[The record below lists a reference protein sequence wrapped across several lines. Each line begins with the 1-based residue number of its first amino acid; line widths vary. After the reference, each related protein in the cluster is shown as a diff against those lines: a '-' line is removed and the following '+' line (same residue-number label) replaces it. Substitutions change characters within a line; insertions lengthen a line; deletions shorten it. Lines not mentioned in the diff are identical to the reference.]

1 MKERIRREI
10 MERRMNLSKSDYLK
24 KSNKI
29 KKRLFAM
36 TEFKKAKTILFYIS
50 YDKEVLTHNMIKECL
65 SNEKHIVV
73 PITDKK
79 NRRLILSILENWN
92 DLDYGAYGILE
103 PKRDKI
109 KDIDISKIELI
120 VVPGVVFDKHGHRI
134 GHGLGY
140 YDGLLKHATNAF
152 LVGLAFEEQ
161 IIKKIIPESH
171 DIPVHKIVTEKR
183 LIDCRK

>member
-10 MERRMNLSKSDYLK
+10 MEKRNNLSKSDLLK

-36 TEFKKAKTILFYIS
+36 AEFKRAKTILFYIS
-50 YDKEVLTHNMIKECL
+50 YNNEVFTHEMIKECL

-79 NRRLILSILENWN
+79 NRSLILSLLENWK

-103 PKRDKI
+103 PKKEKI
-109 KDIDISKIELI
+109 KKIAINKIELI
-120 VVPGVVFDKHGHRI
+120 VVPGVVFDECGHRI

-140 YDGLLKHATNAF
+140 YDRLLKYTKNVL

-161 IIKKIIPESH
+161 IVEKIPAESH
-171 DIPVHKIVTEKR
+171 DIPVDKIITER
-183 LIDCRK
+183 RIIDCH